1 MSVAILESRSP
12 AAAVTDEPATAPR
25 GWLVSPAIDLLF
37 IANIGWPLLLLA
49 QIGDELESREGIRFW
64 QVYFV
69 TTPHRW
75 VTLGLVFL
83 DRERLQARLGL
94 FVGLALAAVALCLG
108 VRWSTGALTCLL
120 AVDYIWN
127 AWHFAAQHHG
137 IYRIYSR
144 RTEPRRQSGLLV
156 EKWGLRLFLLYVT
169 IRIAGA
175 TWSRPLLDG
184 TLRHADWGMALIPL
198 ALIAWDLLRSKAGGF
213 PRSLYLASVCTLYLG
228 LLAAVHMERPDL
240 VLALATASA
249 LFHAL
254 EYLAIVGW
262 SVQQRHARSGDRL
275 GLLAWL
281 APRWGLA
288 LGLFILILG
297 AASWMMDQRLM
308 ETWLTINVVVAFLHY
323 AYDGIIWR
331 QPGGAPA

>member
-1 MSVAILESRSP
+1 MSAALLDLPP
-12 AAAVTDEPATAPR
+12 AAPPRPAAVR
-25 GWLVSPAIDLLF
+25 CGWLVSPAIDLLF

-49 QIGDELESREGIRFW
+49 QIGDGLESREGIRFW

-75 VTLGLVFL
+75 ITLGLVFL
-83 DRERLQARLGL
+83 DRERLHGRPRL
-94 FVGLALAAVALCLG
+94 FIGLALAAVALCLG
-108 VRWSTGALTCLL
+108 VKLTTGALTCLL
-120 AVDYIWN
+120 TVDYIWN

-137 IYRIYSR
+137 VYRIYSR
-144 RTEPRRQSGLLV
+144 RTEPERQSGLGV

-175 TWSRPLLDG
+175 TWSRPAIDQ
-184 TLRHADWGMALIPL
+184 TLRQADWGMALIPL
-198 ALIAWDLLRSKAGGF
+198 ALIGWDLSRSRSGGF
-213 PRSLYLASVCTLYLG
+213 PRSMYLASVCTLYLG
-228 LLAAVHMERPDL
+228 LLAAVHLERPAL

-254 EYLAIVGW
+254 EYLTVVGW
-262 SVQQRHARSGDRL
+262 SVRQRHQRSGDRL

-297 AASWMMDQRLM
+297 AAGWLMDQRLL

-331 QPGGAPA
+331 QPRGAPA